1 MKKIYLIIYVIV
13 ATAAMLSCN
22 SAGKEETPN
31 ASSAPFNMQEAQ
43 RFIDS
48 VNLKFTEQFKN
59 LDSIALAA
67 HYSTDAEMLFPNEE
81 PIIGKNILSTW
92 GSWIR
97 SAIKDST
104 LDFTFTST
112 DLIGDNNF
120 LIETGA
126 FERKDTKKAVK
137 SKGKYV
143 AIWKQE
149 NGQWKLYRDIGM

>member
-1 MKKIYLIIYVIV
+1 MKKIYLAFYVIAV
-13 ATAAMLSCN
+13 TAAMLSCN
-22 SAGKEETPN
+22 SGGKEETSN
-31 ASSAPFNMQEAQ
+31 AGSVPFDIQEAQ

-48 VNLKFTEQFKN
+48 INLKFTVQFKN
-59 LDSIALAA
+59 FDSTALAA

-112 DLIGDNNF
+112 DLAGDNNF

-126 FERKDTKKAVK
+126 FERKDPKKTVK

-149 NGQWKLYRDIGM
+149 TGQWKLYRDIGM